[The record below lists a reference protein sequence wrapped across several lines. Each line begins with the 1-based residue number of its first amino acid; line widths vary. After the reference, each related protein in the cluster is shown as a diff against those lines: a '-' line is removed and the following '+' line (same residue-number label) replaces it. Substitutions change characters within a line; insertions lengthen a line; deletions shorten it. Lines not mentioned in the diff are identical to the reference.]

1 MIVRLYWIVKMPRP
15 KTQTDDALLE
25 AAHQLI
31 RERGPD
37 ALTFASMSAI
47 CGLSP
52 STLVQRFKSKSG
64 LMQNALLYAW
74 DQLDARTAQLS
85 EASPRTPAGAIAILV
100 GLSGDYGDIDTYAD
114 GLLVLRED
122 LRDPVLRARGA
133 AWKRTLNTALG
144 TCFASEPH
152 APEAIGALLS
162 AQWQGALLWW
172 GFDPR
177 NRVEDYVA
185 ESLERFVAALLG
197 R

>member
-1 MIVRLYWIVKMPRP
+1 MPRP

-25 AAHQLI
+25 AAHQMI

-64 LMQNALLYAW
+64 LMRNALMHAW
-74 DQLDARTAQLS
+74 DQLDARTMELS

-122 LRDPVLRARGA
+122 EVGFATVANHAFAGAGWRVRRRLPSRVRPALDAAR
-133 AWKRTLNTALG
+133 RLG
-144 TCFASEPH
+144 
-152 APEAIGALLS
+152 
-162 AQWQGALLWW
+162 
-172 GFDPR
+172 
-177 NRVEDYVA
+177 
-185 ESLERFVAALLG
+185 
-197 R
+197 